1 MICYFAKRDMTILLS
16 ASTELRDGFHIADDR
31 RVEDIETGQD
41 VFSGY
46 LKYSSGQ
53 RIKAEEAAEVGNYLL
68 KHSDGKDE
76 FYTIIESEG
85 DPDKQEVYFYAESA
99 GLDLIGEICTAYEP
113 SGAMPLSHYID
124 RWAFD
129 TGWEIGVNQTNGAKK
144 LLTWDDNETA
154 MARIISTA
162 ESFGMEVSCRFDIE
176 GMSVKHKYLDFYTAR
191 GGTVSEP
198 LRRGRDFENVRVK
211 KSIENLCTALEVVGG
226 TPDGAGIRR
235 RSDDTYTWVKFSE
248 YYNGID
254 PGSGESSLS
263 DDHEGMHYIGL
274 ATGKATDE
282 ESESAGDYRWG
293 MIRKGTTL
301 VVVPSVTGHKQAKK
315 VNGTVRYTWIMFA
328 TDEEGSNMSHL
339 PTDRTYLGYSVNRTS
354 AEKSTLPT
362 DYTWIPIDPH
372 LAFRDIYISPGT
384 GGIPDGN
391 GRYTWIK
398 YADNGAG
405 AGMSNSPKGK
415 SHIGFRYHM
424 TSATESTDPADYV
437 WAQIYINTTDGGFV
451 SAPAARS
458 GIRQDNNTFLWFL
471 FAENGDGDGRSVL
484 PDGHPYL
491 GIAYDKASSKPTNDS
506 SDYEWSLIDVDT
518 SQTVTLKGVTY
529 DDGDIFV
536 RNGRIFSR
544 NAVAQWGRYVS
555 PDETGTLDGHIVG
568 YYESD
573 CTDQRALLEESIA
586 ELKRLR
592 EPEVSYEI
600 DLIGLPDGIRIGDTV
615 PIVDGEGQL
624 YLTARLVKL
633 ETSAEQQKRTAT
645 FSNYKRVDTS
655 LSARIAKLQKQ
666 QEAADS
672 MPRYTWVAYA
682 DTAEGDGIRLDP
694 ADAMYIGI
702 AANRST
708 QMPEL
713 DPFLYEWTLITA
725 GTNDVE
731 SADFKYQLVDESEDP
746 PSAPASDDDVEWV
759 SEEPTYTS
767 GSTEVLYVVPK
778 TTYTDGSVTFGTVS
792 RSAAFAAAKDAYNQA
807 QEARKE
813 ANNYLSSD
821 NTGIMV
827 ADMTD
832 GTAYTPSTVPAGTKN
847 TFIDND
853 SFDVRDGQTVLAS
866 FGESSQ
872 IGRSES
878 WHQRMDSEKTEF
890 VDGQGQVYS
899 YVSPDKFY
907 SVNAEVQDAFYIGN
921 YSIRNASDGKLVI
934 GLRR

>member
-1 MICYFAKRDMTILLS
+1 M
-16 ASTELRDGFHIADDR
+16 
-31 RVEDIETGQD
+31 
-41 VFSGY
+41 
-46 LKYSSGQ
+46 
-53 RIKAEEAAEVGNYLL
+53 
-68 KHSDGKDE
+68 
-76 FYTIIESEG
+76 
-85 DPDKQEVYFYAESA
+85 
-99 GLDLIGEICTAYEP
+99 
-113 SGAMPLSHYID
+113 
-124 RWAFD
+124 
-129 TGWEIGVNQTNGAKK
+129 
-144 LLTWDDNETA
+144 
-154 MARIISTA
+154 
-162 ESFGMEVSCRFDIE
+162 
-176 GMSVKHKYLDFYTAR
+176 
-191 GGTVSEP
+191 
-198 LRRGRDFENVRVK
+198 
-211 KSIENLCTALEVVGG
+211 
-226 TPDGAGIRR
+226 
-235 RSDDTYTWVKFSE
+235 
-248 YYNGID
+248 
-254 PGSGESSLS
+254 
-263 DDHEGMHYIGL
+263 
-274 ATGKATDE
+274 
-282 ESESAGDYRWG
+282 
-293 MIRKGTTL
+293 
-301 VVVPSVTGHKQAKK
+301 
-315 VNGTVRYTWIMFA
+315 
-328 TDEEGSNMSHL
+328 
-339 PTDRTYLGYSVNRTS
+339 
-354 AEKSTLPT
+354 
-362 DYTWIPIDPH
+362 
-372 LAFRDIYISPGT
+372 
-384 GGIPDGN
+384 
-391 GRYTWIK
+391 
-398 YADNGAG
+398 
-405 AGMSNSPKGK
+405 
-415 SHIGFRYHM
+415 
-424 TSATESTDPADYV
+424 
-437 WAQIYINTTDGGFV
+437 

-491 GIAYDKASSKPTNDS
+491 GIAYDKASSKPTNDP

-536 RNGRIFSR
+536 RNGRILSR

-592 EPEVSYEI
+592 DPEVSYEI
-600 DLIGLPDGIRIGDTV
+600 DLISLPDGIRIGDTV
-615 PIVDGEGQL
+615 PIVDSEGQL

-645 FSNYKRVDTS
+645 FSNYKRIDTS

-702 AANRST
+702 AANRSA
-708 QMPEL
+708 QIPEL
-713 DPFLYEWTLITA
+713 NPFLYEWTLITA

-731 SADFKYQLVDESEDP
+731 SADFKYQLVDESADP
-746 PSAPASDDDVEWV
+746 PSAPASDDDVEWT

-767 GSTEVLYVVPK
+767 GSTEVLYSVPK

-792 RSAAFAAAKDAYNQA
+792 RSAAFSAAKDAYNQA

-832 GTAYTPSTVPAGTKN
+832 GTFYTPSTVPAGTKN

-907 SVNAEVQDAFYIGN
+907 SVNAEVQDAFYIGI